1 MRRKLLCA
9 GFIAASFVT
18 VFGCGQK
25 PGDTEN
31 TIYTAADII
40 NCLGYDPDD
49 YVEAGDYRNIKV
61 SLDEEDYTV
70 TEQDIRERIDAESA
84 QMPVYTKT
92 TKKTVEDG
100 DTVRIDYS
108 GILDGEEEPSW
119 EGSGEHLTIGS
130 GQMPD
135 GFENGLIGH
144 SVGDTVK
151 LDLVCPE
158 DHPDQDL
165 AGKKISFEVEI
176 EAIETVE
183 TVPAEKMTDDYV
195 LVHFYDLYQ
204 VKTVKELHDHEKE
217 QLEKDMEIQKETDRK
232 ERYLKE
238 LVSVSRFD
246 IPPDLI
252 GAQTESY
259 VEAIREEA
267 DENGSSFE
275 AYLSNAYGFDSET
288 ALRSY
293 IEESLLEDA
302 KESFVLC
309 AVMEDTGFTVGKNAF
324 ESALETR
331 ALEYGYDDVEQFME
345 AYGGKADLLLSYA
358 KDSLL
363 GQLAKTM

>member
-92 TKKTVEDG
+92 TKKTVKDG

-108 GILDGEEEPSW
+108 GIPEGEEEPSW

-158 DHPDQDL
+158 DHPDQGTL
-165 AGKKISFEVEI
+165 PGRRSPLRWRSKPLRRWK
-176 EAIETVE
+176 
-183 TVPAEKMTDDYV
+183 
-195 LVHFYDLYQ
+195 Q
-204 VKTVKELHDHEKE
+204 
-217 QLEKDMEIQKETDRK
+217 
-232 ERYLKE
+232 
-238 LVSVSRFD
+238 SR
-246 IPPDLI
+246 
-252 GAQTESY
+252 Q
-259 VEAIREEA
+259 R
-267 DENGSSFE
+267 
-275 AYLSNAYGFDSET
+275 
-288 ALRSY
+288 R
-293 IEESLLEDA
+293 
-302 KESFVLC
+302 
-309 AVMEDTGFTVGKNAF
+309 
-324 ESALETR
+324 
-331 ALEYGYDDVEQFME
+331 
-345 AYGGKADLLLSYA
+345 
-358 KDSLL
+358 
-363 GQLAKTM
+363 